1 MRNQDIVT
9 NIKDLLLKGEI
20 APWKA
25 EAVAL
30 KEGIPN
36 PENITVGVMARRAFV
51 EEKSGCK
58 LHHIVLPE
66 KPYHISY
73 RCPND
78 GSLWTLAADDTDL
91 CCGMCATPLE
101 SQPEKERYNSLVHN
115 YIGGIEDYYSYAG
128 EVTVGGEVKKT
139 FQNILCWG
147 PGVGLLGISV
157 GCFKLN
163 KFGPIEVKVSDW
175 GVAARNLSF
184 VFDSEQ
190 ERERARQL
198 IKEKLPEILP
208 RITRAH
214 LTDWDGEV
222 FDVDFLYKQH
232 HGDRILH
239 CCFYTRF
246 ANHRGHGQTSHAAG
260 MAKNMIDEFFNQENI
275 NCRLSVIG
283 MGRDG
288 DLKPSPRNRRGR
300 YVSAQQR
307 IPIAEYEKSI
317 GRPIDDFMSWIE
329 LDRQGVFEEI
339 GWPAYT
345 GMGGEIIPAF
355 YRTMK
360 NNPRPYLVSCF
371 QKVFAY
377 TNGNDL
383 VFGVE
388 LPNVEVGITSSPEG
402 IISPMAREALKLA
415 GITSAK
421 EYTAAV
427 AAVTLGGEFNFAT
440 LHVMEKMYTGR

>member
-1 MRNQDIVT
+1 MTFEDTVKMLSEKMLQG
-9 NIKDLLLKGEI
+9 KL

-25 EAVAL
+25 EDAAREEGLAV
-30 KEGIPN
+30 
-36 PENITVGVMARRAFV
+36 PEHINAGVQARRMFIEA
-51 EEKSGCK
+51 KSGQSFQ
-58 LHHIVLPE
+58 HIVLPDR
-66 KPYHISY
+66 PYHTAY

-78 GSLWTLAADDTDL
+78 QSLWTLAADDTYAR
-91 CCGMCATPLE
+91 CGMCDTPLKIL
-101 SQPEKERYNSLVHN
+101 PEAQRHEPLVNN

-128 EVTVGGEVKKT
+128 EVRVGGDVEKT

-147 PGVGLLGISV
+147 PGVGHLGVSV

-163 KFGPIEVKVSDW
+163 KYGPIDVQVSDW
-175 GVAARNLSF
+175 GIAARNLSF
-184 VFDSEQ
+184 VFAA
-190 ERERARQL
+190 EREREKAKRL
-198 IKEKLPEILP
+198 IQKHMPDIVTQ
-208 RITRAH
+208 ITHAH
-214 LTDWDGEV
+214 LSEWGGEI
-222 FDVDFLYKQH
+222 FDVDYLYKQH

-239 CCFYTRF
+239 CCFYSRF
-246 ANHRGHGQTSHAAG
+246 ENHRGHGQTSHATG
-260 MAKNMIDEFFNQENI
+260 KAKRIIDELFKENGI
-275 NCRLSVIG
+275 TCRLSVVG

-300 YVSAQQR
+300 YASAQQT
-307 IPIAEYEKSI
+307 IPVSDYEKSI
-317 GRPIDDFMSWIE
+317 GRPIDEFFSYIE
-329 LDRQGVFEEI
+329 LDRQGVTEEI

-371 QKVFAY
+371 QKVFA
-377 TNGNDL
+377 TIRGNDL

-388 LPNVEVGITSSPEG
+388 LPNVEVGITSSLEG
-402 IISPMAREALKLA
+402 IISPMAREALRIA

-421 EYTAAV
+421 EFAAAL

-440 LHVMEKMYTGR
+440 LHVQERMYTGK